1 MVKMWA
7 CISTE
12 EYIDQ
17 DIDNFISASR
27 IIWSFNLLFYLFIL
41 SQNLK
46 SINTIF
52 VKLENNF

>member
-1 MVKMWA
+1 ML
-7 CISTE
+7 
-12 EYIDQ
+12 
-17 DIDNFISASR
+17 FSASR

-46 SINTIF
+46 SINIIF